1 MNINTIDTLRKLNIE
16 AVACRLGMEVTRH
29 RTRCFNHDDH
39 HPSLHFST
47 HKNIWHCFVCNIGGD
62 GISLVMKYQNSTF
75 VDACRWLCQTFG
87 IDDNKTIFNN
97 LKPTKNIKDMTLKP
111 TTDIVTLHPSMVEK
125 SLSSNSVFCRSLV
138 SSGLLSHS
146 RMQNAMEVY
155 RLGATR
161 EGGVIFWQIDR
172 HERVCDGKIM
182 HYDINC
188 HRLKEKTPTW
198 VSWMMKHRFHSM
210 PADTHTTKCL
220 FGLHL
225 LPTTANSHD
234 VQIAIVE
241 SEKTAVICSEII
253 TLQAIKQVCNIGAET
268 ILPDVLWMA
277 TGGVGNLS
285 AELLMPLK
293 DYKITLFPDT
303 DETGTTYNL
312 WRSKAEEIGK
322 ILGQRIWVSNILE
335 QNATE
340 QQKKNK
346 IDIGDLF
353 CS

>member
-1 MNINTIDTLRKLNIE
+1 MNANTIDTLRKLSIE
-16 AVACRLGMEVTRH
+16 AVARQLGMEVRQH
-29 RTRCFNHDDH
+29 RCHCFNHNDR
-39 HPSLHFST
+39 HPSLHFAVA
-47 HKNIWHCFVCNIGGD
+47 KNIWHCFVCNIGGD
-62 GISLVMKYQNSTF
+62 GISLVMKYQNMAF
-75 VDACRWLCQTFG
+75 VDACQWLCQAFG
-87 IDDNKTIFNN
+87 IDNNETIFKN
-97 LKPTKNIKDMTLKP
+97 LKPTKHTTDMTLKP
-111 TTDIVTLHPSMVEK
+111 TTDIVSLHPSMVEK

-146 RMQNAMEVY
+146 QMRNAAEVY

-161 EGGVIFWQIDR
+161 DGGVIFWQIDR
-172 HERVCDGKIM
+172 HEKVCDGKVM
-182 HYDINC
+182 HYDNNC

-198 VSWMMKHRFHSM
+198 VSWMMKHRFYSM
-210 PADTHTTKCL
+210 PADTHTAKCL

-253 TLQAIKQVCNIGAET
+253 TLQAIKQVCNIGVET

-277 TGGVGNLS
+277 TGGAGNLS
-285 AELLMPLK
+285 AEMLIPLK